1 MLVHFSVYLYSYFP
15 YLLDFVG
22 SSILDFL
29 GIWVLGLRPK
39 RCRNPPFQCLNT
51 TTSQCLMSG
60 GSAVKLRRSPGEL
73 FTLFN
78 IWGRDVSAWF
88 CSVTSLHAWMEVCLC
103 ARSLWWR
110 SKVAFAKTPPPQ
122 PTDAP
127 VKEVGLCQLVEFG
140 APKCGELAGHTF
152 QGLLGR

>member
-1 MLVHFSVYLYSYFP
+1 MVIFNSNVSLPEGNEFARLNGRNLLASLCLFVCPILV
-15 YLLDFVG
+15 
-22 SSILDFL
+22 
-29 GIWVLGLRPK
+29 
-39 RCRNPPFQCLNT
+39 
-51 TTSQCLMSG
+51 M
-60 GSAVKLRRSPGEL
+60 
-73 FTLFN
+73 
-78 IWGRDVSAWF
+78 
-88 CSVTSLHAWMEVCLC
+88 
-103 ARSLWWR
+103 R